1 MCSEMAQRVI
11 AFQVPK
17 GNGPEGYSI
26 SLENERSD
34 PGGADLPRARG
45 IGIYG
50 R

>member
-1 MCSEMAQRVI
+1 MAQRVI
-11 AFQVPK
+11 AFPLRTK
-17 GNGPEGYSI
+17 GLN
-26 SLENERSD
+26 